1 MRLGLIA
8 LLALLAL
15 FSIAGCTARG
25 ATTIE
30 IQMRYSRF
38 EPAQVTVPAG
48 VPVTFVLRN
57 DDPIDHEWIVGD
69 AELHE
74 IHRVGTHLHGD
85 LPTEVFVPALES
97 RRTTVTFDEAGPL
110 RFVCHLPQHEAYGMI
125 GVVTVLP

>member
-1 MRLGLIA
+1 MRR
-8 LLALLAL
+8 LLAAALMLA
-15 FSIAGCTARG
+15 AVGGCAST
-25 ATTIE
+25 TTIE

-38 EPAQVTVPAG
+38 EPVQITVPAG

-57 DDPIDHEWIVGD
+57 EDPIDHEWIVGD

-97 RRTTVTFDEAGPL
+97 RRTTVTFDEAGQL
-110 RFVCHLPQHEAYGMI
+110 RFVCHLPQHEVYGMT
-125 GVVTVLP
+125 GVVTVMP